1 MVMVILAFSLVTL
14 RPLSVGLGK
23 YWTNHQIL
31 SVYLARYLWEDEE
44 PVC

>member
-14 RPLSVGLGK
+14 RPLSVELGK

-31 SVYLARYLWEDEE
+31 SVCLARYLWEDEE